1 MSLDNLKACE
11 KALNMKVSKQISN
24 RADEVKES
32 LKIAVEE
39 LKLVRKGKMRG
50 YSKQE
55 LLDEL

>member
-1 MSLDNLKACE
+1 
-11 KALNMKVSKQISN
+11 MKVSKQISN